1 MSGKPSLK
9 AEIYE
14 AVLSDII
21 QGIYKQNEIITEKQL
36 IAKYGVSKSP
46 IRDALIELCKEGVL
60 ISHPRYGYEVVRIN
74 EKEILD
80 VVDFR
85 ILIETGCFRVYAP
98 TFTPE
103 DIAELKEFTMKECC
117 WNGTDELPALKHW
130 ENNTKFH
137 LKLISYSGN
146 DYCYH
151 MVESSTGVLTRAYAQ
166 RFWDQRDNRSWNVD
180 VEGHLCIIR
189 CMEEGRFDQAEQA
202 LKKDIAS
209 FLDIICP
216 NYARTFNL

>member
-60 ISHPRYGYEVVRIN
+60 ISHPRYGY
-74 EKEILD
+74 
-80 VVDFR
+80 
-85 ILIETGCFRVYAP
+85 
-98 TFTPE
+98 
-103 DIAELKEFTMKECC
+103 
-117 WNGTDELPALKHW
+117 
-130 ENNTKFH
+130 
-137 LKLISYSGN
+137 
-146 DYCYH
+146 
-151 MVESSTGVLTRAYAQ
+151 
-166 RFWDQRDNRSWNVD
+166 VD

>member
-1 MSGKPSLK
+1 MK

-130 ENNTKFH
+130 ENNMKFH

-151 MVESSTGVLTRAYAQ
+151 MLESSTGVLTVPMHSASGISGITGPGMWMSKAI
-166 RFWDQRDNRSWNVD
+166 F
-180 VEGHLCIIR
+180 
-189 CMEEGRFDQAEQA
+189 A
-202 LKKDIAS
+202 LSGAWRKADLTRQS
-209 FLDIICP
+209 RP
-216 NYARTFNL
+216 

>member
-74 EKEILD
+74 EKEIRD

-103 DIAELKEFTMKECC
+103 DIAELKEFHHEGMLLE
-117 WNGTDELPALKHW
+117 
-130 ENNTKFH
+130 
-137 LKLISYSGN
+137 
-146 DYCYH
+146 
-151 MVESSTGVLTRAYAQ
+151 
-166 RFWDQRDNRSWNVD
+166 WDR
-180 VEGHLCIIR
+180 
-189 CMEEGRFDQAEQA
+189 
-202 LKKDIAS
+202 
-209 FLDIICP
+209 
-216 NYARTFNL
+216 

>member
-74 EKEILD
+74 EKEIRD

-98 TFTPE
+98 TFTRE

-130 ENNTKFH
+130 EKQHEVPPEAHFPTAAT
-137 LKLISYSGN
+137 ITVTI
-146 DYCYH
+146 CW
-151 MVESSTGVLTRAYAQ
+151 RAVPE
-166 RFWDQRDNRSWNVD
+166 F
-180 VEGHLCIIR
+180 
-189 CMEEGRFDQAEQA
+189 
-202 LKKDIAS
+202 
-209 FLDIICP
+209 
-216 NYARTFNL
+216 

>member
-103 DIAELKEFTMKECC
+103 DIAELKEFTMKE
-117 WNGTDELPALKHW
+117 
-130 ENNTKFH
+130 
-137 LKLISYSGN
+137 
-146 DYCYH
+146 
-151 MVESSTGVLTRAYAQ
+151 
-166 RFWDQRDNRSWNVD
+166 WDR
-180 VEGHLCIIR
+180 
-189 CMEEGRFDQAEQA
+189 
-202 LKKDIAS
+202 
-209 FLDIICP
+209 
-216 NYARTFNL
+216 

>member
-1 MSGKPSLK
+1 MPNASLMIIEN
-9 AEIYE
+9 AERLG
-14 AVLSDII
+14 LS
-21 QGIYKQNEIITEKQL
+21 QL
-36 IAKYGVSKSP
+36 HQLRG
-46 IRDALIELCKEGVL
+46 
-60 ISHPRYGYEVVRIN
+60 
-74 EKEILD
+74 
-80 VVDFR
+80 
-85 ILIETGCFRVYAP
+85 RV
-98 TFTPE
+98 
-103 DIAELKEFTMKECC
+103 
-117 WNGTDELPALKHW
+117 
-130 ENNTKFH
+130 ENNMKFH

>member
-74 EKEILD
+74 EKEIRD

-103 DIAELKEFTMKECC
+103 DIAELKEFTMNECC

-130 ENNTKFH
+130 ENNMKFH

-151 MVESSTGVLTRAYAQ
+151 MLESSTGVLTRAYAQ

-180 VEGHLCIIR
+180 VEGHL
-189 CMEEGRFDQAEQA
+189 
-202 LKKDIAS
+202 
-209 FLDIICP
+209 
-216 NYARTFNL
+216 

>member
-1 MSGKPSLK
+1 M
-9 AEIYE
+9 
-14 AVLSDII
+14 
-21 QGIYKQNEIITEKQL
+21 
-36 IAKYGVSKSP
+36 SKSP

-85 ILIETGCFRVYAP
+85 ILIEIGCFRVYAP

-130 ENNTKFH
+130 ENNMKFH

-151 MVESSTGVLTRAYAQ
+151 MLESSTGVLTRAYAQ

-209 FLDIICP
+209 FLDIMCP

>member
-74 EKEILD
+74 EKEIRD

-85 ILIETGCFRVYAP
+85 ILIETGWCADVYP
-98 TFTPE
+98 GRY
-103 DIAELKEFTMKECC
+103 C
-117 WNGTDELPALKHW
+117 GTE
-130 ENNTKFH
+130 
-137 LKLISYSGN
+137 
-146 DYCYH
+146 
-151 MVESSTGVLTRAYAQ
+151 GVHHEGMLLE
-166 RFWDQRDNRSWNVD
+166 WDR
-180 VEGHLCIIR
+180 
-189 CMEEGRFDQAEQA
+189 
-202 LKKDIAS
+202 
-209 FLDIICP
+209 
-216 NYARTFNL
+216 

>member
-1 MSGKPSLK
+1 M
-9 AEIYE
+9 
-14 AVLSDII
+14 
-21 QGIYKQNEIITEKQL
+21 
-36 IAKYGVSKSP
+36 
-46 IRDALIELCKEGVL
+46 
-60 ISHPRYGYEVVRIN
+60 
-74 EKEILD
+74 
-80 VVDFR
+80 
-85 ILIETGCFRVYAP
+85 IETGCFRVYAP

-130 ENNTKFH
+130 ENNMKFH

-151 MVESSTGVLTRAYAQ
+151 MLESSTGVLTRAYAQ

>member
-1 MSGKPSLK
+1 M
-9 AEIYE
+9 
-14 AVLSDII
+14 
-21 QGIYKQNEIITEKQL
+21 NE
-36 IAKYGVSKSP
+36 
-46 IRDALIELCKEGVL
+46 CW
-60 ISHPRYGYEVVRIN
+60 
-74 EKEILD
+74 
-80 VVDFR
+80 
-85 ILIETGCFRVYAP
+85 
-98 TFTPE
+98 
-103 DIAELKEFTMKECC
+103 

-130 ENNTKFH
+130 ENNMKFH

>member
-1 MSGKPSLK
+1 MK

-74 EKEILD
+74 EKEIRD

-85 ILIETGCFRVYAP
+85 ILIETGCFRVCAP

-103 DIAELKEFTMKECC
+103 DIAVWKDTLKDVAEIYKPSVGEELVDEFVAAVEEC
-117 WNGTDELPALKHW
+117 
-130 ENNTKFH
+130 
-137 LKLISYSGN
+137 
-146 DYCYH
+146 
-151 MVESSTGVLTRAYAQ
+151 RQ
-166 RFWDQRDNRSWNVD
+166 
-180 VEGHLCIIR
+180 
-189 CMEEGRFDQAEQA
+189 
-202 LKKDIAS
+202 
-209 FLDIICP
+209 
-216 NYARTFNL
+216 

>member
-9 AEIYE
+9 DEIYE
-14 AVLSDII
+14 AVLDDII
-21 QGIYKQNEIITEKQL
+21 EGIYKQNEIITEKQL

-74 EKEILD
+74 EREIRD

-85 ILIETGCFRVYAP
+85 ILIETGCFRVSAP
-98 TFTPE
+98 TFTKE
-103 DIAELKEFTMKECC
+103 DIAELKEFTMKECW
-117 WNGTDELPALKHW
+117 WNGKDELPALKHW
-130 ENNTKFH
+130 GNNMKFH

-146 DYCYH
+146 DYCYR
-151 MVESSTGVLTRAYAQ
+151 MVENSTGILTRAYAQ

-180 VEGHLCIIR
+180 IEGHLRIIR
-189 CMEEGRFDQAEQA
+189 CMEEGRFDQAEQE

-216 NYARTFNL
+216 NYARAVDL

>member
-1 MSGKPSLK
+1 M
-9 AEIYE
+9 
-14 AVLSDII
+14 
-21 QGIYKQNEIITEKQL
+21 
-36 IAKYGVSKSP
+36 
-46 IRDALIELCKEGVL
+46 
-60 ISHPRYGYEVVRIN
+60 
-74 EKEILD
+74 
-80 VVDFR
+80 DFR

-130 ENNTKFH
+130 ENNMKFH

-166 RFWDQRDNRSWNVD
+166 GFWDQRD
-180 VEGHLCIIR
+180 
-189 CMEEGRFDQAEQA
+189 DQAEQA